1 MIIFIIVL
9 FISLYIN
16 STCVEGANLIQNDK
30 NPPIIEN
37 SIPKKYEQYIVST
50 PNIKINYKDESQVDK
65 NSIKLFINYKDVTK
79 ECEIT
84 NDYITYTPNEKFTR
98 GNQIVKII
106 LSDINKNQATYEWYF
121 TVGIPIFNHY
131 YGLLHSHTKESDG
144 HGTYEDAYHFARDK
158 ANLDFFAITDHSN
171 YFDNNLNASLDN
183 ASNSK
188 KWTSLLECKNWFS
201 SNEKFIPIAGFEI
214 TYPHNVD
221 NPIGHINIFNS
232 KGFVS
237 SNNPHLTL
245 EKFYELIYEHD
256 YVVGQFNHPCEKFG
270 DFYNLKYSPL
280 ADEVISLI
288 EVYNGYFKDIKKNIN
303 SLDMYQKALDLGW
316 HLAPT
321 ANQDNHLIDFGVANE
336 FRTVILSTSLTE
348 NSIYDALK
356 KMRVYATNDKNIK
369 IDYFINNLPMGS
381 TIKNTSKLNF
391 YISVIDNDENDKI
404 KKIEIISNDNKI
416 IKSKNFNSN
425 IAKLEFSIK
434 SDTNR
439 FYYVK
444 VTQNNNKVSV
454 SAPIWIK

>member
-1 MIIFIIVL
+1 M
-9 FISLYIN
+9 
-16 STCVEGANLIQNDK
+16 
-30 NPPIIEN
+30 
-37 SIPKKYEQYIVST
+37 
-50 PNIKINYKDESQVDK
+50 
-65 NSIKLFINYKDVTK
+65 
-79 ECEIT
+79 
-84 NDYITYTPNEKFTR
+84 
-98 GNQIVKII
+98 
-106 LSDINKNQATYEWYF
+106 
-121 TVGIPIFNHY
+121 
-131 YGLLHSHTKESDG
+131 
-144 HGTYEDAYHFARDK
+144 
-158 ANLDFFAITDHSN
+158 
-171 YFDNNLNASLDN
+171 
-183 ASNSK
+183 
-188 KWTSLLECKNWFS
+188 
-201 SNEKFIPIAGFEI
+201 
-214 TYPHNVD
+214 
-221 NPIGHINIFNS
+221 
-232 KGFVS
+232 
-237 SNNPHLTL
+237 
-245 EKFYELIYEHD
+245 
-256 YVVGQFNHPCEKFG
+256 
-270 DFYNLKYSPL
+270 
-280 ADEVISLI
+280 
-288 EVYNGYFKDIKKNIN
+288 
-303 SLDMYQKALDLGW
+303 DLGW